1 MSKRKLTPRFQN
13 IASFFRARPPS
24 DRDNAEESIQLQQNE
39 QLPTETNLSDED
51 KSESEEVEQLDLS
64 TKDLPPKQPIIAFP
78 STNGRKFSSSWY
90 NKYEWIEY
98 SVSKN
103 RIYCQTCRFFA
114 SNFKQE
120 ETFTTTGFNNWKKIG
135 DKCKKHHESNIHRL
149 ADEKR
154 KSYYLSKKAGR
165 IDQQL
170 DPNFRDETLI
180 NDNKTHLMTV
190 LDVLLFCA
198 QQEIPLRGDDES
210 IDSLN
215 RGNFLELFSLLS
227 HYNPNI
233 KERLDRLPENA
244 KMLSPDIQN
253 DLLEAS
259 KQEMLQRIKQ
269 EVHAAQYYSILAD
282 EVKDVSKKEL
292 LGVSLRYLHDG
303 TLRERAIGFVE
314 LKSMDAISIA
324 EKLQNMLQSLTLS
337 PENCVGQGYDGA
349 SVMAGKDGGV
359 QALLKK
365 SGYTF
370 ANYFHCAAHRLNLVL
385 AKAAKVDQNVKQFFD
400 HLDLTYSFFS
410 GTKRHAAFIDVQRHH
425 YPDSQPLELTKACDT
440 RWSSRA
446 HQVQKFLKRYGCI
459 LDTLAL
465 FEDDTNSE
473 TRLSA
478 SSLLTAIQ
486 TKKFVVLL
494 VFFARFYEYS
504 EFATRCLQS
513 KTLEVSSCVNLVDE
527 LKDNVN
533 SFDYHET
540 LKQGLEMAEN
550 YDVNSFDTRSSSRQ
564 HRLPES
570 LKSTILTSSVGHNK
584 ITTADDMLTL
594 LRQIGGQISGE
605 LCSRFDNANYEIMRL
620 VDACLPSKSNFMDAE
635 LLKYAAVYD
644 LIIPDAEHDVFKN
657 FIKRHEQATRFTLID
672 VYDVTQKDI
681 SPNMH
686 KLLHILITIPQTSV
700 TVERMFSSVKR
711 IKTRLRS
718 RMGTIRLSALSLHS
732 IEREFSKTLNKENIL
747 DHFKKSKRRRL
758 L

>member
-1 MSKRKLTPRFQN
+1 M
-13 IASFFRARPPS
+13 
-24 DRDNAEESIQLQQNE
+24 
-39 QLPTETNLSDED
+39 PTETNLSDED

-400 HLDLTYSFFS
+400 HLDLTYSFLAEPNDMQLLLTYNAITTRIPNHWNSPKLVTQGGHHVLIKCKSFLKD
-410 GTKRHAAFIDVQRHH
+410 TAAFWIPWRSLKMIQTVKPDCQLHH
-425 YPDSQPLELTKACDT
+425 Y
-440 RWSSRA
+440 
-446 HQVQKFLKRYGCI
+446 
-459 LDTLAL
+459 
-465 FEDDTNSE
+465 
-473 TRLSA
+473 
-478 SSLLTAIQ
+478 
-486 TKKFVVLL
+486 
-494 VFFARFYEYS
+494 
-504 EFATRCLQS
+504 
-513 KTLEVSSCVNLVDE
+513 
-527 LKDNVN
+527 
-533 SFDYHET
+533 
-540 LKQGLEMAEN
+540 
-550 YDVNSFDTRSSSRQ
+550 
-564 HRLPES
+564 
-570 LKSTILTSSVGHNK
+570 
-584 ITTADDMLTL
+584 
-594 LRQIGGQISGE
+594 
-605 LCSRFDNANYEIMRL
+605 
-620 VDACLPSKSNFMDAE
+620 
-635 LLKYAAVYD
+635 
-644 LIIPDAEHDVFKN
+644 
-657 FIKRHEQATRFTLID
+657 
-672 VYDVTQKDI
+672 
-681 SPNMH
+681 
-686 KLLHILITIPQTSV
+686 
-700 TVERMFSSVKR
+700 
-711 IKTRLRS
+711 
-718 RMGTIRLSALSLHS
+718 
-732 IEREFSKTLNKENIL
+732 
-747 DHFKKSKRRRL
+747 
-758 L
+758 